1 MSILVVLEQQ
11 RGARGERWNRMSWE
25 TLAAGQQ
32 IGAALGVPVQAAV
45 AGHGINALAAEAA
58 TRNLAKV
65 YAAQPIFF
73 VSLKKRCDGGES
85 PRGIKPKAENRHG
98 WRIS

>member
-45 AGHGINALAAEAA
+45 AGHGISALAAEAA
-58 TRNLAKV
+58 TKRLAKV
-65 YAAQPIFF
+65 FAVDHELLGAYTADAFTSAFEGLIRKVNPALALF
-73 VSLKKRCDGGES
+73 
-85 PRGIKPKAENRHG
+85 
-98 WRIS
+98 